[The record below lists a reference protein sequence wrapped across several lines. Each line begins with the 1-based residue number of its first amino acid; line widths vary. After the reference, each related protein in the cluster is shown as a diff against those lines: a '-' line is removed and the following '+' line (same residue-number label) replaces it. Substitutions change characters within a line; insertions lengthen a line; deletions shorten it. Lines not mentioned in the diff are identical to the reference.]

1 MEETKH
7 RLAFLLGI
15 LERKE
20 QHEQFLTKEVIKIME
35 ERQRLK
41 RKIKDIFTTNIKE
54 NYEEVK
60 LKILIR
66 EI

>member
-1 MEETKH
+1 M
-7 RLAFLLGI
+7 AFLLGI

>member
-1 MEETKH
+1 M
-7 RLAFLLGI
+7 LGI